1 MKKFFS
7 LVLALV
13 MALSLTT
20 AAWGAEAIT
29 TQEALDAAV
38 ANGGEIVLGE
48 GTFELPDVKNKDITL
63 IGAGTE
69 KTVVDYSHMGGYQEV
84 SGSSFV
90 FKNMTVKCAEKGWP
104 YPGLQHTT
112 SVSYEN
118 CHILGTVNLFCP
130 ATFTNC
136 TFDSKSAEHSV
147 VTYGSD
153 SVTFE
158 NCKFTYADRAVNCYA
173 EDASARNV
181 AVSFTDCTF
190 TKVAGKDSTG
200 AIETNSMYTKSLTL
214 TINKCAVNEG
224 KLWWVSSYD
233 QLDGAKTS
241 VAIDPTVDNG
251 KYTGGTFNTD
261 PAANVAEG
269 YVVVKDGA
277 FYKVQQAVVAPEGE
291 TATGETTNNVAESVQ
306 DAVKDAVA
314 SGSTETEVVVG
325 ETKIEFNDTTD
336 MATFAG
342 ADAADI
348 TTQIVVEDVTETV
361 DAAVEAAVE
370 AKVAEEIGVVDNDD
384 VVVAAYVEI
393 DIHVFADGEHV
404 GQITELPEKIRV
416 SIPLPAGVTAEAGK
430 KYYVAHEHDGV
441 VELLP
446 ATIEGGYVVFY
457 SDTFSTYAVVTQTAP
472 TSAGVALTDKVDMVT
487 TDAAQTKYPNVTVS
501 VHKANAPKDTNKDG
515 RFDVSGNV
523 KYFMMNGQEFVQ
535 VNTVSEADYTVYVA
549 GTKTL
554 FGYFKAA
561 NPFYY
566 GYGVPFNNFGDKC
579 GQYDDE
585 PVAGTKYYTFETNL
599 YKAVKAGDEDFNLMV
614 GNELVPVELM
624 DASNWVDHVAAYS
637 YDKNYKVVGVK
648 CAECGAPAA
657 LVPNFASLPKNI
669 QKGVQGVDYF
679 AIGDG
684 QYYYWQAPAAS
695 TDKVIESADTFD
707 AGIAMYVGMSV
718 MAAAGSVVVLKK
730 RED

>member
-20 AAWGAEAIT
+20 VAWGAEAT
-29 TQEALDAAV
+29 KVGTADALVEALENKEDVVFTDNIKIDPAAMSN
-38 ANGGEIVLGE
+38 AY
-48 GTFELPDVKNKDITL
+48 GTTGINVKNGQTIDGGNYTLDIK
-63 IGAGTE
+63 GAGGTWDSGINTTGGTIKNITITGSFRGIFINHNSDHSE
-69 KTVVDYSHMGGYQEV
+69 KVVLENVTTTGTTYTISCDQGLNQGLEATNCAFYGWTSYAGTL
-84 SGSSFV
+84 GSAV
-90 FKNMTVKCAEKGWP
+90 
-104 YPGLQHTT
+104 
-112 SVSYEN
+112 
-118 CHILGTVNLFCP
+118 
-130 ATFTNC
+130 FTNC
-136 TFDSKSAEHSV
+136 TFGE
-147 VTYGSD
+147 GSGYKFCRPYAPTTFVGCD
-153 SVTFE
+153 FVEGYTVDPRATITFE
-158 NCKFTYADRAVNCYA
+158 
-173 EDASARNV
+173 
-181 AVSFTDCTF
+181 DCT
-190 TKVAGKDSTG
+190 
-200 AIETNSMYTKSLTL
+200 
-214 TINKCAVNEG
+214 
-224 KLWWVSSYD
+224 
-233 QLDGAKTS
+233 LDGVALTAKNLETLVTAS
-241 VAIDPTVDNG
+241 NIKNATVLNS
-251 KYTGGTFNTD
+251 
-261 PAANVAEG
+261 AAPEGDTATAETTTNVAEN
-269 YVVVKDGA
+269 
-277 FYKVQQAVVAPEGE
+277 VQ
-291 TATGETTNNVAESVQ
+291 S
-306 DAVKDAVA
+306 AVKDAVTSDPTGTTVTA
-314 SGSTETEVVVG
+314 G
-325 ETKIEFNDTTD
+325 ETKIEFNDV
-336 MATFAG
+336 AAKEAF
-342 ADAADI
+342 ADADTADI
-348 TTQIVVEDVTETV
+348 TTKILAEDVTETV
-361 DAAVEAAVE
+361 DAAVVTAVE
-370 AKVAEEIGVVDNDD
+370 ALVEEQVGEIGAD
-384 VVVAAYVEI
+384 VEIAAYVEI

-404 GQITELPEKIRV
+404 GQITELPEKIKV

-446 ATIEGGYVVFY
+446 AAIEGEYLVFY
-457 SDTFSTYAVVTQTAP
+457 SDTFSTYAVVTQSAP
-472 TSAGVALTDKVDMVT
+472 TTVGAALTEKVDMVT
-487 TDAAQTKYPNVTVS
+487 TDAAQTKYPNVSVT

-585 PVAGTKYYTFETNL
+585 PEAGVKYYTFETNL
-599 YKAVKAGDEDFNLMV
+599 YKAVKAGAEDFNLMV

-624 DASNWVDHVAAYS
+624 SDEWVEHVAAYT

-648 CAECGAPAA
+648 CAECGAPAT

-684 QYYYWQAPAAS
+684 QYYYWQAAS
-695 TDKVIESADTFD
+695 VAPETKVESAETFD

-718 MAAAGSVVVLKK
+718 MAAAGSAVVIGKK
-730 RED
+730 KD